1 MKINRSRVPEQCAF
15 DLMVGANLNYIRRFR
30 KLTML
35 KVSEQMPFT
44 FQQLQKY
51 EKGANT
57 ISAYK
62 LDKLSNIYNVNLNGI
77 VKPEFILNHQKSL
90 TPPLEEIKDNLKKD
104 GIDWR
109 DTVLPA
115 SPDNDI
121 EDEAIE
127 MMDKE
132 HFERQLRK

>member
-77 VKPEFILNHQKSL
+77 VKPEFILNHQKLL

-109 DTVLPA
+109 DTMLPA
-115 SPDNDI
+115 GPGCKLYNDNDKGAT
-121 EDEAIE
+121 DENN
-127 MMDKE
+127 
-132 HFERQLRK
+132 RS

>member
-1 MKINRSRVPEQCAF
+1 
-15 DLMVGANLNYIRRFR
+15 
-30 KLTML
+30 
-35 KVSEQMPFT
+35 MPFT

-115 SPDNDI
+115 SPDNNKGATD
-121 EDEAIE
+121 EDN
-127 MMDKE
+127 
-132 HFERQLRK
+132 

>member
-15 DLMVGANLNYIRRFR
+15 DLMVGTNLNYIRRFR

-35 KVSEQMPFT
+35 KVSEKIPFT

-62 LDKLSNIYNVNLNGI
+62 LDKLSNIIYNISLNDI

-90 TPPLEEIKDNLKKD
+90 LTPQDAGYLKPQKDIGSLEEIRNE
-104 GIDWR
+104 
-109 DTVLPA
+109 TA
-115 SPDNDI
+115 
-121 EDEAIE
+121 
-127 MMDKE
+127 
-132 HFERQLRK
+132 

>member
-15 DLMVGANLNYIRRFR
+15 DLMVGTNLNYIRRFR

-35 KVSEQMPFT
+35 KVSEKIPFT

-77 VKPEFILNHQKSL
+77 VKPDFILNHQKFLLQDAGYLKPQKDIGS
-90 TPPLEEIKDNLKKD
+90 LEEIRNE
-104 GIDWR
+104 
-109 DTVLPA
+109 TA
-115 SPDNDI
+115 
-121 EDEAIE
+121 
-127 MMDKE
+127 
-132 HFERQLRK
+132 